1 MPLLFIYPKKG
12 DPFQFVLGEKRIS
25 VGRSGDNDIAL
36 NDPFCSGHHAHIYPS
51 KDGFVIRDNES
62 KNGTFVNGNKITHE
76 TELKRG
82 DEILTGS
89 TRLVFDKKLSTNV
102 ELTDTPSSSA
112 SINTIMHLEDIL
124 KRPGMTTTV
133 RTLPK
138 KVDLESLEAEQRSI
152 SVISDVSQ
160 ALVSHKPIAEL
171 LEYIM
176 DLISENLAMDRAVLM
191 IKEGNPPQMM
201 SKVVRVKSAG
211 LRNQKILV
219 SQSIV
224 NTVTDQHA
232 AVIISDVQSDPRFMS
247 QESIIQLNIHS
258 AMCVPLWNNRDIIG
272 IIYADR
278 ISIPEKFA
286 DEDLK
291 LLTLLSNLA
300 AVKYENAKMI
310 EEAIEREKM
319 ERELQLAA
327 NIQKNFLPDENPE
340 VNRFDVAGTN
350 IPCYQVGGDYYDFI
364 PIDEDRMG
372 FAIADVSGKGV
383 SASLLMATLRA
394 SLLSEVYP
402 GYDLEKMAVKLNNF
416 VHRSSDINHF
426 ITFFFCEIDN
436 QSGKIR
442 YINAGHNPPIIIDK
456 KGKVHRLEP
465 SGFCLGMFPSA
476 SYEVKEFQL
485 NPGDSAILYTDGI
498 TESRNASGEDY
509 TEERL
514 LEFAR
519 KHKNLPSKKLVD
531 SICTELKNFTAGT
544 NPMDDMTIVAIKRL
558 S

>member
-12 DPFQFVLGEKRIS
+12 DPFQFVLENKRIS
-25 VGRSGDNDIAL
+25 IGRSGDNGIAL
-36 NDPFCSGHHAHIYPS
+36 NDPFCSGYHAHIYPA
-51 KDGFVIRDNES
+51 KDGYMICDNES
-62 KNGTFVNGNKITHE
+62 KNGTFLNGNKITFE

-82 DEILTGS
+82 DEILVGS
-89 TRLVFDKKLSTNV
+89 TRVVFDKKLSTNV

-112 SINTIMHLEDIL
+112 NINTIMHLEDIL

-133 RTLPK
+133 RALPK

-160 ALVSHKPIAEL
+160 ALVSHRPIAEL
-171 LEYIM
+171 LEFIM
-176 DLISENLAMDRAVLM
+176 DLISENLAMDRAVMM

-224 NTVTDQHA
+224 NTVVQEHA
-232 AVIISDVQSDPRFMS
+232 AVIISDVQSDPRFMA

-258 AMCVPLWNNRDIIG
+258 AMCVPLWNNRNIIG

-278 ISIPEKFA
+278 ISIPEKFT

-300 AVKYENAKMI
+300 AVKIENAKLI
-310 EEAIEREKM
+310 EEAIEKEKM
-319 ERELQLAA
+319 ERELHLAA
-327 NIQKNFLPDENPE
+327 DIQKDFLPKENPKIAE
-340 VNRFDVAGTN
+340 YDVAGTN

-372 FAIADVSGKGV
+372 YAIADVSGKGV

-394 SLLSEVYP
+394 ALLSQVYP
-402 GYDLEKMAVKLNNF
+402 EYDLEKMAKKLNNF
-416 VHRSSDINHF
+416 VHLSSDINHF
-426 ITFFFCEIDN
+426 ITFFYCEIN
-436 QSGKIR
+436 NKTGKVR
-442 YINAGHNPPIIIDK
+442 YINAGHNPPIIIGRK
-456 KGKVHRLEP
+456 KNIHRLGP
-465 SGFCLGMFPSA
+465 SGLCLGMFHSS
-476 SYEVKEFQL
+476 SYEVREFQL
-485 NPGDSAILYTDGI
+485 NPGDSAVLYTDGI
-498 TESRNASGEDY
+498 TEGRNLAQEEY

-514 LEFAR
+514 LEYSRTHIDLPAR
-519 KHKNLPSKKLVD
+519 QLVEN
-531 SICTELKNFTAGT
+531 ICGELKSFTLGT
-544 NPMDDMTIVAIKRL
+544 DPMDDMTIVVIKRQI
-558 S
+558 